1 MKCRLLYIIGELH
14 TGGSERQLC
23 YLLRELD
30 RERYK
35 PAVVVWNFRENDVHV
50 STVRSLGVPIYSLGT
65 SESRIGRLRLLRTL
79 VQQLEPQVVHSW
91 SFYTNFAAYLA
102 AKGTSAISVGSIRS
116 DYFWAVKEAGFFVG
130 KLSARWPRNQ
140 VANSALA
147 AKGGNGM
154 KTYFSPAHVSIVPN
168 GVDLNQF
175 ELSPMPNTRPVRFIG
190 IGYLLPIK
198 RWDLLLLAI
207 KQLKNQN
214 LEFIAAIAGD

>member
-79 VQQLEPQVVHSW
+79 VQQLEPQVVHS
-91 SFYTNFAAYLA
+91 
-102 AKGTSAISVGSIRS
+102 
-116 DYFWAVKEAGFFVG
+116 
-130 KLSARWPRNQ
+130 
-140 VANSALA
+140 
-147 AKGGNGM
+147 
-154 KTYFSPAHVSIVPN
+154 
-168 GVDLNQF
+168 
-175 ELSPMPNTRPVRFIG
+175 
-190 IGYLLPIK
+190 
-198 RWDLLLLAI
+198 
-207 KQLKNQN
+207 
-214 LEFIAAIAGD
+214 